1 MLCRNIFCQN
11 IVCEDIFL
19 KYNYCKIYFV
29 IVYFIQCICPTL
41 FCLSIIFCPVYAGP
55 VGYWLYGLWASW
67 REKLLRPKFMKVWD
81 DVLVDVVILR
91 KISFQDRLLSCI
103 LNVESRL
110 TKNRSLQ
117 LYNNSQ
123 QEYSSAVFVSGTFSD
138 INGSRSEDRPLR
150 WQWPSETV

>member
-1 MLCRNIFCQN
+1 
-11 IVCEDIFL
+11 
-19 KYNYCKIYFV
+19 
-29 IVYFIQCICPTL
+29 
-41 FCLSIIFCPVYAGP
+41 
-55 VGYWLYGLWASW
+55 
-67 REKLLRPKFMKVWD
+67 MKVWD

-150 WQWPSETV
+150 WQ